1 MTTRTVEDLLSIGQA
16 ARTASRRVGRLST
29 GVKNQTLH
37 NLAVLLEGE
46 NEALLEAN
54 AEDCAEARAN
64 GLSEAMIDRLLL
76 TPDRLRGTADPSSGR
91 LLLYPIPSARPS
103 R

>member
-16 ARTASRRVGRLST
+16 ARTASRKVARLSS

-37 NLAVLLEGE
+37 NLAGLLEGD
-46 NEALLEAN
+46 NEALLQAN
-54 AEDCAEARAN
+54 AEDCAEARAS
-64 GLSEAMIDRLLL
+64 GLSEAIIDRLLL
-76 TPDRLRGTADPSSGR
+76 TPERLRT
-91 LLLYPIPSARPS
+91 LLTDLPQMPVGMGVS